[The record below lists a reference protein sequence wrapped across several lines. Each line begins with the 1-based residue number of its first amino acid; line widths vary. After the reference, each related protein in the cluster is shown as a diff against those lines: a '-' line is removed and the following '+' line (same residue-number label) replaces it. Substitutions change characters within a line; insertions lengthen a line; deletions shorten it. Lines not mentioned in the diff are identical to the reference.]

1 MMQWPENTRSVLLSP
16 APLDAYTYPARH
28 LPDCIATRLR
38 LYSLFPIT
46 SLLADGF
53 IMIFAPALQSSPLG
67 GALTHKSSQISV
79 PTIAPLRSLII
90 IFGEKGTVGLFA
102 T

>member
-38 LYSLFPIT
+38 LY